1 MVEKTSA
8 FDQVKA
14 RSGEANVRATQL
26 TRNKDDWKHQGEKVK
41 ARKTS
46 DLWKTI
52 IQPHLT
58 AMSII
63 SGFTRLIRSWLD
75 PKHGVSSTSSGSLTL
90 SSTGKTSGQVCWPDD
105 VLASIYPDFRNW
117 KPLGCWCFSK
127 NHISQCF
134 PSWNELLETQRNEC
148 NMLLLHPK
156 NSTYNEYN
164 NITSI

>member
-46 DLWKTI
+46 DLWKII

-90 SSTGKTSGQVCWPDD
+90 SSTGKTSGPGM
-105 VLASIYPDFRNW
+105 LARCLLLRFTYLDFRNW
-117 KPLGCWCFSK
+117 TFRMLMLFEKSHITVFSILK
-127 NHISQCF
+127 WTTRKSAKRMQHVAA
-134 PSWNELLETQRNEC
+134 
-148 NMLLLHPK
+148 
-156 NSTYNEYN
+156 
-164 NITSI
+164 TS